1 MIVGRTVHTP
11 NKRISELSGDLF
23 YFLFDLLINR
33 FRSFCCCGNVT
44 KKYLVLEI
52 ILAVTYQQ
60 IEQMFRP
67 AQSLDYVAGGRGM
80 STEIGGR
87 DRFKFFKRPVVPTM
101 EGGTQTAAAT
111 MPINTN
117 RPIVHR
123 SVQPRSQFLQSDNVG
138 TEVGKK
144 PRPPRTLEQLPGKPR
159 EAFLASTD
167 QPLAQHESNSNT
179 RTIECQTMFRESDTQ
194 TDPYT
199 PDYFVEE
206 GQQPE
211 VLAIM
216 ELRYG
221 EGLPAGA
228 GEVHMI
234 DRVQR
239 RKRVEANLPQ
249 GSDPQAMNERLVA
262 LEALEKLEW
271 EEREAHIK
279 GLQDTRLNQME
290 RALRKR
296 EEVREGQSIAR
307 VESVKDKKMDEL
319 QRKLQLLQEKR
330 LTATRKLATRHA
342 NPTCEKE
349 QPDIIQDHILYGPRA
364 KAVRTNTL
372 VEKMNT
378 NNYDVRPTLL
388 SFPEGV
394 QELERSVVPKLE
406 TVKTRRLLPP
416 EQPAVAALET
426 HYQKRQA
433 LQVLDHLEYA
443 NGIIEASHEVKQ
455 KSSNIQDLY
464 RATPRLQRPDT
475 PTLTLQGDDEE
486 EKEEAILLL
495 QRLLRGRAVQN
506 DFYEG
511 KERCHGL
518 IEELQSASNA
528 KDAEYKWVPEQERE
542 LFRGRQEATAQSVVD
557 GVQGDVLVG
566 TLDYLF
572 KELTRQQESRKI
584 DHLRDLAEATRKSL
598 EEKETQKRVEERAL
612 REKEEVQYAKL
623 AKASNATVEGY
634 LSQMLH
640 SVATST
646 ALESAIEEVVTKTA
660 SSTTK
665 PPETE
670 LEEEDLVCS
679 LLDNVVIPA
688 ACRNLGKH
696 QKLQRRY
703 GEAGAVSSVALW
715 GVDAAMARQ

>member
-1 MIVGRTVHTP
+1 
-11 NKRISELSGDLF
+11 
-23 YFLFDLLINR
+23 
-33 FRSFCCCGNVT
+33 
-44 KKYLVLEI
+44 
-52 ILAVTYQQ
+52 
-60 IEQMFRP
+60 MFRP
-67 AQSLDYVAGGRGM
+67 VQSLDYVAGGKGVT
-80 STEIGGR
+80 TEIGGR

-101 EGGTQTAAAT
+101 EGGTQTGVAGGAAT
-111 MPINTN
+111 MPINAN
-117 RPIVHR
+117 RPVVQR

-138 TEVGKK
+138 FEVGGKK

-167 QPLAQHESNSNT
+167 QPAEGEGRNATT
-179 RTIECQTMFRESDTQ
+179 RTIECQTMYRESDTQ
-194 TDPYT
+194 TDPFT

-221 EGLPAGA
+221 EGLPAGS

-239 RKRVEANLPQ
+239 RKRVEASLPQ
-249 GSDPQAMNERLVA
+249 GSDPQAMQDRLVA

-279 GLQDTRLNQME
+279 GLQDTRLQQME

-296 EEVREGQSIAR
+296 EDVREGQSISR
-307 VESVKDKKMDEL
+307 VTSMKDRKMDEL
-319 QRKLQLLQEKR
+319 QKKLQLLQEKR

-349 QPDIIQDHILYGPRA
+349 QPDIIRDHILYGPRA

-416 EQPAVAALET
+416 EQPAVAVLET

-433 LQVLDHLEYA
+433 LQVLEHLEYA
-443 NGIIEASHEVKQ
+443 NTIIENAHETKQQTSH
-455 KSSNIQDLY
+455 IQDLY

-475 PTLTLQGDDEE
+475 PTLTLQGDEEE

-557 GVQGDVLVG
+557 GVQGDVIVG

-572 KELTRQQESRKI
+572 KELTRQQETRKI
-584 DHLRDLAEATRKSL
+584 DHLRDQAEATRKSL
-598 EEKETQKRVEERAL
+598 EDAETEKRVQERAL

-623 AKASNATVEGY
+623 AKASNATIEGY
-634 LSQMLH
+634 LTQLLDT
-640 SVATST
+640 VATST
-646 ALESAIEEVVTKTA
+646 ALDAAIEEVVASAA
-660 SSTTK
+660 SSRTK
-665 PPETE
+665 APESE
-670 LEEEDLVCS
+670 LEEEDLVCDI
-679 LLDNVVIPA
+679 LDRVVIPA
-688 ACRNLGKH
+688 ACRRLGK
-696 QKLQRRY
+696 QDGQRRNDS
-703 GEAGAVSSVALW
+703 GAVSAVAVW
-715 GVDAAMARQ
+715 GVDAAFARQ